1 MSSMYC
7 WSLFGGRYIAV
18 IMIGLLLLMCILVAV
33 ISSCVGVVIGS
44 WMMSDLM
51 ASSTPPPYPSFLSFR
66 RSEYPGGNISLSV
79 MLWLS
84 HVSVPMR
91 MSGSCVEM
99 KLPSSAVLFLI
110 LWKFILM
117 ILRGLWACLSAV
129 VVGGEA
135 SLLLVGDVLMSSEE
149 NELLV
154 LGELGRLLV
163 G

>member
-7 WSLFGGRYIAV
+7 WSLFGGRYIAA

-51 ASSTPPPYPSFLSFR
+51 ASSTPPPYPSFLSFL
-66 RSEYPGGNISLSV
+66 RSGYPCGNISLSV